1 MNEIQTTSVLDLG
14 AKYQGNHPDN
24 LTRRTT
30 LARLLVDNRVVRS
43 VDAGLLLFRIWTAPD
58 AKTYPLEEVIKLAN
72 ERAPRS

>member
-30 LARLLVDNRVVRS
+30 LARLRVDNRVVRS
-43 VDAGLLLFRIWTAPD
+43 VDAGLLLFRIWTSPD
-58 AKTYPLEEVIKLAN
+58 AKTYPLDEVIKLAN

>member
-1 MNEIQTTSVLDLG
+1 MNEILTTTVLDLG

-43 VDAGLLLFRIWTAPD
+43 IDAGLLLFRIWAAPD
-58 AKTYPLEEVIKLAN
+58 AKSHALEDVIRLAN
-72 ERAPRS
+72 ERAPRA